1 MRYKLIILFCAISC
15 SAICMAQKVAI
26 KTNVLYDATT
36 TMNLGAEFGLKPQWT
51 LEISGNY
58 NPWTLSD
65 NKKRKIW
72 YLQPELRYW
81 LCEKFNGHFFG
92 VHLHGGEYNVGGYNT
107 SISFLGSD
115 FSGLKDYRYEG
126 WFVGAGISYGY
137 SWMLGYHWNLEA
149 EIGLGYAFTKYDK
162 YQCPKCGGK
171 IESDKDHH
179 YVGPTKAAL
188 NIVYLF

>member
-1 MRYKLIILFCAISC
+1 
-15 SAICMAQKVAI
+15 
-26 KTNVLYDATT
+26 
-36 TMNLGAEFGLKPQWT
+36 
-51 LEISGNY
+51 
-58 NPWTLSD
+58 
-65 NKKRKIW
+65 
-72 YLQPELRYW
+72 
-81 LCEKFNGHFFG
+81 